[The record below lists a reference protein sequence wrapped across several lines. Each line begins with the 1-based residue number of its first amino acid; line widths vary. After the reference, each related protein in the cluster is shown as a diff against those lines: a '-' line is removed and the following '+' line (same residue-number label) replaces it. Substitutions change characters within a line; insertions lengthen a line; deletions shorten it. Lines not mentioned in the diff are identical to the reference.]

1 MRLVRGS
8 SSVCGAASHGG
19 IAARPVTAA
28 RTKVLLAESSP
39 LSAKTTLVSSS
50 SSSRRPL
57 VTASASPGDGLAQAT
72 SPMQYPLNGAPSPE
86 EVLQIKHLR
95 NYFKPRDSPFVR
107 DNNAGGGFV
116 GDSDAVG
123 IQVSRYESEDSS
135 GASCSGGIYSTF
147 DDVCIPLPPYATR
160 SGPRKT
166 IYADPATTT
175 AAIVTC
181 GGLCPGLNDVVQNIV
196 FTLADYGVPSDQIL
210 GIRHGLRGFYA
221 PGGGAVGGGGKPI
234 ELSREAVQGIHLRG
248 GTLLGTS
255 RGGADVSE
263 IVRRL
268 SLWGVTQLY
277 VVGGNG
283 GNAAADAIHDECERT
298 GVVCSVVGVPKSI
311 DNDILLIDRCFGF
324 DTAVEEAQRSLLAA
338 KVEASSAHRG
348 VGLVRL
354 MGRQSGYIAMQA
366 SMASG
371 VVDICLIPEVPFT
384 IPKLCAAVEAVLDRQ
399 GDCVVCV
406 AEGAGQDLA
415 RHGGGNG
422 HGAGT
427 DASGN
432 PILEDVG
439 AFLKSAFKQGV
450 PGCDCKYIDP
460 TYMIRAI
467 PTNSADRIY
476 CKILGQGA
484 VHGAFAGYTDFTVG
498 LVNTHYVY
506 LPIPVIIQAPRV
518 VDPQGRQW
526 NRLKTAIKQ
535 PDPLVCH
542 LL

>member
-1 MRLVRGS
+1 MSLRSGVFLSLLRAGFSGS
-8 SSVCGAASHGG
+8 FFVAFFLLLPPLSLFSFSH
-19 IAARPVTAA
+19 PSP
-28 RTKVLLAESSP
+28 LLA
-39 LSAKTTLVSSS
+39 LL
-50 SSSRRPL
+50 L
-57 VTASASPGDGLAQAT
+57 L
-72 SPMQYPLNGAPSPE
+72 
-86 EVLQIKHLR
+86 
-95 NYFKPRDSPFVR
+95 
-107 DNNAGGGFV
+107 
-116 GDSDAVG
+116 
-123 IQVSRYESEDSS
+123 
-135 GASCSGGIYSTF
+135 CS
-147 DDVCIPLPPYATR
+147 L
-160 SGPRKT
+160 
-166 IYADPATTT
+166 
-175 AAIVTC
+175 
-181 GGLCPGLNDVVQNIV
+181 
-196 FTLADYGVPSDQIL
+196 
-210 GIRHGLRGFYA
+210 
-221 PGGGAVGGGGKPI
+221 
-234 ELSREAVQGIHLRG
+234 
-248 GTLLGTS
+248 
-255 RGGADVSE
+255 
-263 IVRRL
+263 
-268 SLWGVTQLY
+268 
-277 VVGGNG
+277 
-283 GNAAADAIHDECERT
+283 
-298 GVVCSVVGVPKSI
+298 I
-311 DNDILLIDRCFGF
+311 DNKNRN
-324 DTAVEEAQRSLLAA
+324 QR
-338 KVEASSAHRG
+338 R
-348 VGLVRL
+348 
-354 MGRQSGYIAMQA
+354 YIAMQA

-450 PGCDCKYIDP
+450 PGCDCKYIGEFRVVLGGHERERERERERDRERQDRERGERGLWKLFFKQKRATQKTLERAPTLKHTTYQIRTNSRDFLHLPSKTQKISSRSSSPDP

-535 PDPLVCH
+535 PDLI
-542 LL
+542 